1 MRTFTCADCGGIF
14 ERRTGSQ
21 KYCCGCAEKRKSS
34 AYRNKKAKEQ
44 EESRRQAHST
54 SMPMETIGFDT
65 KGKSLALINAEAKAL
80 GMSYGKYVCAIR
92 SGSIEQRL
100 IATGLSPQQWRA
112 KLREARKIFC
122 ISKRRSKL

>member
-1 MRTFTCADCGGIF
+1 
-14 ERRTGSQ
+14 
-21 KYCCGCAEKRKSS
+21 
-34 AYRNKKAKEQ
+34 
-44 EESRRQAHST
+44 
-54 SMPMETIGFDT
+54 METIGFDT

-112 KLREARKIFC
+112 KLREARKIFFVYRKGGANYEEAVYQL
-122 ISKRRSKL
+122 SDERQNG

>member
-1 MRTFTCADCGGIF
+1 MKTITCADCGGIF
-14 ERRTGSQ
+14 ERRAGSQ

-44 EESRRQAHST
+44 EESRRQANSA
-54 SMPMETIGFDT
+54 SMPTETIGFDT

-100 IATGLSPQQWRA
+100 IAMGLSPRQWRA
-112 KLREARKIFC
+112 KLREARKIFS